1 MALKEKVR
9 RRVGARKGI
18 AAGRLVSY
26 YAVRG
31 ADRSTGRAAA
41 GRFTESMA
49 TRSRSESSYDEK
61 GKVVERHSWCG
72 YISIYETLAE
82 VMVAIE
88 EDRNEV
94 ITVVD
99 YER

>member
-9 RRVGARKGI
+9 RRVGARKELQPDGSYHITRFEGPTDPWPRGGWSLYRINGDEI
-18 AAGRLVSY
+18 AQRIKH
-26 YAVRG
+26 
-31 ADRSTGRAAA
+31 
-41 GRFTESMA
+41 
-49 TRSRSESSYDEK
+49 DEK